1 MIILVYGGGSSG
13 KSAYA
18 EDYVCQTQYKNKYY
32 LATMSATDPES
43 LERIKRHRKLREG
56 KSFITLEESVD
67 IVNAIDKIDS
77 DSVVLLEC
85 MSNLV
90 ANEMFRDG
98 QINSADYCTSKILK
112 DLRALEEKTGELVIV
127 SNNVFEDGNEYD
139 EVTKEYLRTLGKI
152 NSQISAM
159 AEKSVE
165 VVVGIGVE
173 K

>member
-1 MIILVYGGGSSG
+1 MIVLVYGGGSSG

-32 LATMSATDPES
+32 LATMSASDPES

-112 DLRALEEKTGELVIV
+112 DLHALEEKTGELVIV

>member
-1 MIILVYGGGSSG
+1 MIVLVYGGGSSG